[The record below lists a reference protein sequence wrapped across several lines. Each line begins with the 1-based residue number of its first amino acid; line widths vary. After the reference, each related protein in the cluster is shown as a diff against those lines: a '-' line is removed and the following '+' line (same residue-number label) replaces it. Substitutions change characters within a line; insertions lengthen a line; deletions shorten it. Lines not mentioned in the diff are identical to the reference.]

1 MANIFY
7 IDGHKVEQ
15 EDRFGDGSCWFS
27 GMKLPDRSEVAGPY
41 TPVEFARHRL
51 WGLDMAWANRNAV
64 YALMQDTKDAYNDCF
79 WPMKEC
85 EPEEAIRLGA
95 KYGRERQACVFT
107 Y

>member
-1 MANIFY
+1 MANI
-7 IDGHKVEQ
+7 
-15 EDRFGDGSCWFS
+15 
-27 GMKLPDRSEVAGPY
+27 
-41 TPVEFARHRL
+41 
-51 WGLDMAWANRNAV
+51 
-64 YALMQDTKDAYNDCF
+64 LMQDTKDAYNDCF